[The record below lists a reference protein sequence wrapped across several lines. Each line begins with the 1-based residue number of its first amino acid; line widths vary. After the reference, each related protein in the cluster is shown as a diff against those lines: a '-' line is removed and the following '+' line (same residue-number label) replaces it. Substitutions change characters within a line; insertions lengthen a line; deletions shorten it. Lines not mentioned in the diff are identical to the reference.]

1 MVDNRLAIHHSL
13 GDIVAIGLET
23 EVILQRIDATIR
35 ELEGLRK
42 ALLRSQEEVTEND
55 LARQLYGAL
64 GQGDWDEY
72 DPDLDWQ
79 RFAV

>member
-1 MVDNRLAIHHSL
+1 MDAYPVDQSVEA
-13 GDIVAIGLET
+13 
-23 EVILQRIDATIR
+23 ILQRIDTTIR

-42 ALLRSQEEVTEND
+42 ALLRSQAQTPEND

-64 GQGDWDEY
+64 GQGDWEEY

-79 RFAV
+79 RFAA